1 MNYQIRGTVTGRIS
15 CKKKSRVDYSQLR
28 WEMTMSQLRAL
39 AELLRVDVSDIPKN
53 RKTELT
59 NRLAE
64 ALGVK

>member
-1 MNYQIRGTVTGRIS
+1 MTYQIQGTVTGRIS
-15 CKKKSRVDYSQLR
+15 CKAKSRVDYAQLR

-39 AELLRVDVSDIPKN
+39 AELLNIDVSDIPKN
-53 RKTELT
+53 KKRQLA